1 MDYGCIGE
9 KLTHSFSKE
18 IHNLL
23 FDYDYKIQEIPKGEL
38 HNFMTRK
45 DFKAINVT
53 IPYKQDVIPYL
64 DWISDTAMQ
73 IGAVNTI
80 INRDGKLYGY
90 NTDFSGM
97 TALIKRQGIEIK
109 DKTVLVLG
117 SGGTSKT
124 AVAVAK
130 SLDAKAVIRVSRT
143 AKEDC
148 ITYEDMYERFCD
160 AEVIINTTPCGM
172 YPNIIGEPID
182 IDRFTNLEAVV
193 DAIYNPLRSNLVV
206 KAEQKGINAIGGL
219 YMLVAQAAQAA
230 ELFVDENVPIEKIDK
245 VYHEI
250 VKQKQNIVLVGMPSS
265 GKTTVGKRL
274 AAELN
279 MQFVDTDKEIEKT
292 SGKTITE
299 IFTELGESAFRD
311 IELSVIADASAR
323 QNAIIATGGGA
334 VLREQNITLLK
345 GNGKIYFIDRPLEL
359 LITTDD
365 RPLSSNRDDLIK
377 RYNERY
383 EIYCNTCDKRFVND
397 NELNYIVNDI
407 KEDFLNENTGNK
419 WTES

>member
-1 MDYGCIGE
+1 MEYGCIGE

-23 FDYDYKIQEIPKGEL
+23 FDYDYKIQEIPKDELGE
-38 HNFMTRK
+38 FMTRK

-64 DWISDTAMQ
+64 DFVSDTARE

-90 NTDFSGM
+90 NTDFGGM
-97 TALIKRQGIEIK
+97 TALIKRQGIEISG
-109 DKTVLVLG
+109 KTVLVLG

-130 SLDAKAVIRVSRT
+130 SLGAETVVRVSRT
-143 AKEDC
+143 AREDC
-148 ITYEDMYERFCD
+148 ITYEQAYADFAK

-182 IDRFTNLEAVV
+182 LDRFPKVEALV
-193 DAIYNPLRSNLVV
+193 DAIYNPICSNLVV
-206 KAEQKGINAIGGL
+206 KAKKKGINAIGGL
-219 YMLVAQAAQAA
+219 YMLVAQAALAA
-230 ELFVDENVPIEKIDK
+230 ELFVDTAVPTEKVDA
-245 VYHEI
+245 VYREI

-265 GKTTVGKRL
+265 GKTTVGKML
-274 AAELN
+274 ADEFN
-279 MQFVDTDKEIEKT
+279 MQFIDTDKEIEKV
-292 SGKTITE
+292 SGKTIPE
-299 IFTELGESAFRD
+299 IFKTQGETAFRD
-311 IELSVIADASAR
+311 IESGVITEVSAK
-323 QNAIIATGGGA
+323 QNCIIATGGGA
-334 VLREQNITLLK
+334 VLREQNITALK
-345 GNGKIYFIDRPLEL
+345 GNGMVYFIDRPLDK

-383 EIYCNTCDKRFVND
+383 DIYCGVADKKILND
-397 NELNYIVNDI
+397 GEIQSVIDII
-407 KEDFLNENTGNK
+407 KEDFLK
-419 WTES
+419 

>member
-250 VKQKQNIVLVGMPSS
+250 VKQKQNMTYLS
-265 GKTTVGKRL
+265 KTH
-274 AAELN
+274 
-279 MQFVDTDKEIEKT
+279 
-292 SGKTITE
+292 
-299 IFTELGESAFRD
+299 IF
-311 IELSVIADASAR
+311 
-323 QNAIIATGGGA
+323 
-334 VLREQNITLLK
+334 
-345 GNGKIYFIDRPLEL
+345 
-359 LITTDD
+359 
-365 RPLSSNRDDLIK
+365 
-377 RYNERY
+377 
-383 EIYCNTCDKRFVND
+383 
-397 NELNYIVNDI
+397 
-407 KEDFLNENTGNK
+407 
-419 WTES
+419 

>member
-1 MDYGCIGE
+1 MEYGCIGE

-18 IHNLL
+18 IHKLL
-23 FDYDYKIQEIPKGEL
+23 FPYDYKIQEIPKDQLGF
-38 HNFMTRK
+38 FMTRK

-64 DWISDTAMQ
+64 DFVSDTARE

-80 INRDGKLYGY
+80 INHDGRLYGY
-90 NTDFSGM
+90 NTDFGGM

-130 SLDAKAVIRVSRT
+130 SLGARAVVRVSRT

-148 ITYEDMYERFCD
+148 ITYEDAYKNF
-160 AEVIINTTPCGM
+160 AETQVIINTTPKGM

-182 IDRFTNLEAVV
+182 LDCFPKTEALV
-193 DAIYNPLRSNLVV
+193 DAIYNPLCSNLVV
-206 KAEQKGINAIGGL
+206 KAKEKGINAIGGL
-219 YMLVAQAAQAA
+219 YMLVAQAALAA
-230 ELFVDENVPIEKIDK
+230 ELFVDTDVPTEKIDA
-245 VYHEI
+245 VYREI

-274 AAELN
+274 ASELK
-279 MQFVDTDKEIEKT
+279 MQFIDTDKEIERV
-292 SGKTITE
+292 SGKTIPD
-299 IFTELGESAFRD
+299 IFAESGESTFRD
-311 IELSVIADASAR
+311 IESRVVAEASAK
-323 QNAIIATGGGA
+323 QNCVIATGGGA
-334 VLREQNITLLK
+334 ILREQNVTVLR
-345 GNGKIYFIDRPLEL
+345 GNGIIYFIDRPLEM

-365 RPLSSNRDDLIK
+365 RPLSSNRNDLVK

-383 EIYCNTCDKRFVND
+383 DIYCSVADKKIIND
-397 NELNYIVNDI
+397 ETLQKVIDTI
-407 KEDFLNENTGNK
+407 KEDFSK
-419 WTES
+419 

>member
-1 MDYGCIGE
+1 MEYGCIGE

-38 HNFMTRK
+38 HDFMTRK

-64 DWISDTAMQ
+64 DFISDTARD

-80 INRDGKLYGY
+80 VNRDGKLYGY
-90 NTDFSGM
+90 NTDFGGM

-109 DKTVLVLG
+109 DKIVLVLG

-124 AVAVAK
+124 AVAVAN
-130 SLDAKAVIRVSRT
+130 SLGAHQVVRVSRT

-148 ITYEDMYERFCD
+148 ITYDDMYARFTG

-182 IDRFTNLEAVV
+182 IDRFTKIEAVV
-193 DAIYNPLRSNLVV
+193 DAIYNPLCSNLVV
-206 KAEQKGINAIGGL
+206 KAKKKGINAIGGL
-219 YMLVAQAAQAA
+219 YMLVAQAAHAA
-230 ELFVDENVPIEKIDK
+230 ELFIDTKVPTEKVDA
-245 VYHEI
+245 VYRATQ
-250 VKQKQNIVLVGMPSS
+250 KQKQNIVLVGMPSS
-265 GKTTVGKRL
+265 GKTTIGKQL
-274 AAELN
+274 AQELN
-279 MQFVDTDKEIEKT
+279 MQFVDTDKEIENV
-292 SGKTITE
+292 SGKTIPE
-299 IFTELGESAFRD
+299 IFAESGESGFRD
-311 IELSVIADASAR
+311 IESQVITSVSAK
-323 QNAIIATGGGA
+323 QAQVIATGGGA
-334 VLREQNITLLK
+334 ILRNLNVTALR
-345 GNGKIYFIDRPLEL
+345 GNGIIYFIDRPLDM

-383 EIYCNTCDKRFVND
+383 DIYCSVADKKIIND
-397 NELNYIVNDI
+397 DSLQKVVDVI
-407 KEDFLNENTGNK
+407 KEDFLK
-419 WTES
+419 